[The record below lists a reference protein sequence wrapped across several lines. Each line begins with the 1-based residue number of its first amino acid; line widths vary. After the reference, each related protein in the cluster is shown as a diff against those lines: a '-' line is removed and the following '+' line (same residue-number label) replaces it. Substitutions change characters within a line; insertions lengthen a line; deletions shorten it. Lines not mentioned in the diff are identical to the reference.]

1 MFNYIKNIINIYKY
15 ISQINDVVNIV
26 RKMKDSNVIQL
37 KIHTYFS
44 KQN

>member
-1 MFNYIKNIINIYKY
+1 MNVYKY

-37 KIHTYFS
+37 KINTYFS